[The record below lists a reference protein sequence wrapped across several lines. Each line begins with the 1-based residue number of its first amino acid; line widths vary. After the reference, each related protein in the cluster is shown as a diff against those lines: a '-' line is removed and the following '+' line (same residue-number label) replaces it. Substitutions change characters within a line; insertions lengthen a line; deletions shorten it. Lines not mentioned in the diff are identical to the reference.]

1 MEAVHGTPSRSSDHS
16 ALIDGSEAPR
26 FLRSFTLGSKSETES
41 PGDVQTEAPVT
52 TALQCVL
59 KANIAYCIETSNFK
73 FEQTSLNQI

>member
-26 FLRSFTLGSKSETES
+26 FLRSFTLGSKSETEN

-52 TALQCVL
+52 TARQCVL
-59 KANIAYCIETSNFK
+59 KVNIAYCIETSNFK
-73 FEQTSLNQI
+73 FEQTALNQI